1 MKGIILAAGMG
12 TRLQPLTDIT
22 PKCLVPVNGKPMLE
36 YQLECLAQA
45 GLQECVLI
53 VGYRASQIT
62 NRIGNK
68 HLGMAISYVENRR
81 FRETNNLYSLWLARE
96 DLEDD
101 IVLLEADLLFEEDLI
116 QRLIQHPATSVA
128 IVNRYRPPMNGTV
141 ILAKNDIADAM
152 VLKVDQGP
160 GFNYPSALK
169 TVNLYKLSRSD
180 MRNFV
185 IPELSRFVEAERTD
199 QYYEAVFSDLIAQK
213 RLQMSVL
220 RADSLKWAEVD
231 THEDLSAAEALFG
244 REAQETMLPKISR

>member
-12 TRLQPLTDIT
+12 TRLQPLTDVT

-45 GLQECVLI
+45 GLQECILV

-62 NRIGNK
+62 SRIGNK
-68 HLGMAISYVENRR
+68 HLGMAISYVENRW

-96 DLEDD
+96 HLDDD

-116 QRLIQHPATSVA
+116 QQLIQHPGTSVA

-141 ILAKNDIADAM
+141 ILAKNYIADAM
-152 VLKVDQGP
+152 VLKVDQAP
-160 GFNYPSALK
+160 GFNYSSALK
-169 TVNLYKLSRSD
+169 TVNIYKLSRSN
-180 MRNFV
+180 MRYFV
-185 IPELSRFVEAERTD
+185 IPELSLFVEAERTD
-199 QYYEAVFSDLIAQK
+199 QYYEAIFSDLIAQK

-220 RADSLKWAEVD
+220 RADTLKWAEVD
-231 THEDLSAAEALFG
+231 TLEDLSAAEALFG
-244 REAQETMLPKISR
+244 RKAQETMLTKIIR